1 MTIRLILAPV
11 LENAASE
18 PAIAAAIT
26 LAKAFDAQVAG
37 MHIRPDPERELSYLE
52 GYLKGP
58 ARKGL
63 VAKMNSH
70 WSSQAESAAHSFKML
85 CKKQSVSF
93 AEKPSG
99 KPGLGASWNERVGSL
114 RDVISAIG
122 RSADVV
128 VIGRPKGAAGGNGS
142 KVIRD
147 AVLATGKPVI
157 VIPEDGFERIGRNV
171 VVAWN
176 CGAEAARAVGAALP
190 ILRRAARVCII
201 SAGGAMENGPS
212 AAELSNYLKLHGVE
226 AGVAWIKDKNR
237 TPQDILL
244 DKASELDAD
253 LIVMGAYSH
262 RGLPERATGSF
273 TQAILTHADIP
284 VLLVH

>member
-26 LAKAFDAQVAG
+26 LAKTFDAQVAG
-37 MHIRPDPERELSYLE
+37 THIRPDPERELSYLE
-52 GYLKGP
+52 GYLEGP

-70 WSSQAESAAHSFKML
+70 WSSRAESAARSFKTL
-85 CKKQSVSF
+85 CRKQAVSLI
-93 AEKPSG
+93 EKPSG

-114 RDVISAIG
+114 REVISAIG

-128 VIGRPKGAAGGNGS
+128 VIGRPHGAGAGDGS
-142 KVIRD
+142 EFIRD

-157 VIPEDGFERIGRNV
+157 VIPEQGFERIGRNV

-176 CGAEAARAVGAALP
+176 RGAEAARAVGAALP

-226 AGVAWIKDKNR
+226 AGVAWIKDRNR
-237 TPQDILL
+237 SPEDILL
-244 DKASELDAD
+244 DKAGELNAD

-262 RGLPERATGSF
+262 RGLPERTTGSF